1 MRVVS
6 LNVAGNNKIVE
17 QKRMPINIVN
27 QQIK

>member
-6 LNVAGNNKIVE
+6 VNVAGNNKIVE
-17 QKRMPINIVN
+17 QKRMAINAVN